1 MKKYLL
7 CGLII
12 ASAQLLA
19 QEEFEVKKDVEGV
32 SSKVY
37 EEDRNII
44 KNNGD
49 LNREN
54 LDLKNIEVDT
64 EIKFEQEKFDID
76 GISYD
81 FDKSYEFLDKKQE
94 ELDNFVVG
102 NKNNNFYFGFGAYDK
117 IDGLNYGLY
126 YGDIYNGVN
135 YSVELERIVKG
146 EERENTDSSLDK
158 INVNLSDNKVK
169 GTFAFRRLDEEYGGR
184 ENYAGTVAS
193 ERKLSEVE
201 GAIEYK
207 VVDRTEE
214 KYRINFEY
222 YYSDSQSASL
232 SNSFYTRDWENNT
245 ANFYIEYDK
254 IMKNDSMSHMLG
266 STIGY
271 LYDEMY
277 NGKSATLYLEGKDRF
292 KINSIEN
299 TDFKISAALESSDR
313 DTVDSEFNISAGIE
327 ATRKIN
333 DKLTVFA
340 GFEKSSR
347 NKSAKEI
354 RNNFEYC
361 TDIVAFSDV
370 PTEDNYIAKGG
381 LFYSMDAV
389 FLEASASIIR
399 SKDKIYYEQ
408 VDSDDGVERSIRV
421 RTYDDELTWAEIGLK
436 ATYKN
441 DNNFRSEASLEY
453 NTEDKLPYNPDFK
466 GSISGI
472 YNIEKYEL
480 KATLDYNGDMYAKV
494 NKNEKLDAYAT
505 IDIVNSY
512 EFTPSIKGELAFEN
526 IFDTKKEVMDKYTV
540 DSRKVTLRFNVKY

>member
-19 QEEFEVKKDVEGV
+19 QEEFEVKKDVEGI

-81 FDKSYEFLDKKQE
+81 FDNSYEFLHKKQE

-102 NKNNNFYFGFGAYDK
+102 NKNNSFYFGFGAYEK

-126 YGDIYNGVN
+126 YGDVYNDVN
-135 YSVELERIVKG
+135 YSVELERKVKG
-146 EERENTDSSLDK
+146 EERENTDSSTDR
-158 INVNLSDNKVK
+158 INVNLAADKIK
-169 GTFAFRRLDEEYGGR
+169 GTFAFERLDEEYGGR
-184 ENYAGTVAS
+184 EDYAGTVAS

-201 GAIEYK
+201 GAIQYK
-207 VVDRTEE
+207 VVDKNEE
-214 KYRINFEY
+214 KYKINFDY
-222 YYSDSQSASL
+222 YYANSESASL
-232 SNSFYTRDWENNT
+232 STRDWENNS

-254 IMKNDSMSHMLG
+254 IMKSDSMSHMIG

-277 NGKSATLYLEGKDRF
+277 NGKSATLYLESQDRF

-313 DTVDSEFNISAGIE
+313 NTVDSEFNISAGIE

-333 DKLTVFA
+333 DQLTLFA
-340 GFEKSSR
+340 GIEKSSR

-354 RNNFEYC
+354 RDNFEYC
-361 TDIVAFSDV
+361 TDILAFSDV
-370 PTEDNYIAKGG
+370 PTEENYIAKGG
-381 LFYSMDAV
+381 LFYSMDAI
-389 FLEASASIIR
+389 FLEAEASLVR
-399 SKDKIYYEQ
+399 SKDKIYYTQ
-408 VDSDDGVERSIRV
+408 VDSVAGAERSISLGV
-421 RTYDDELTWAEIGLK
+421 YDDELTWAELALK

-441 DNNFRSEASLEY
+441 ASNFRSEASLEY

-472 YNIEKYEL
+472 YNIDKYEV
-480 KATLDYNGDMYAKV
+480 KATLDYNGDMYADI

-512 EFTPSIKGELAFEN
+512 DFTPSIKGELALEN
-526 IFDTKKEVMDKYTV
+526 IFDTKKEVMDEYTV